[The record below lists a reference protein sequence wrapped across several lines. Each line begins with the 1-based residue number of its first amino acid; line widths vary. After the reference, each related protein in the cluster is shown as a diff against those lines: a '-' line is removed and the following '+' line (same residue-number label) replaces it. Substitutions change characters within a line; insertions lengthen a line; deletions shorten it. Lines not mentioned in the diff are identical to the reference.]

1 MHFFHVFT
9 WNFQKEFFTAYLN
22 YKIRSKWAFG
32 KSWKLL
38 FHVAESQ
45 QAWLKLLIIRNWS
58 LHGSSL
64 TLANTHG
71 IKSSVTTGSWMKKP
85 FRLWRKDLLDI
96 IRFVSITF
104 TSRTR
109 KSFDILRTGWTT
121 TLWMRLKSQF
131 VRSCEH
137 ITITNQILNVRKHRD
152 APYCDVKNRH
162 M

>member
-85 FRLWRKDLLDI
+85 FRLWRKKIYWILLDL
-96 IRFVSITF
+96 SL
-104 TSRTR
+104 SP
-109 KSFDILRTGWTT
+109 SLRGRGNP
-121 TLWMRLKSQF
+121 LISYGLVERPHYECGSKVNL
-131 VRSCEH
+131 
-137 ITITNQILNVRKHRD
+137 
-152 APYCDVKNRH
+152 
-162 M
+162 